1 MPNYE
6 KVNDVV
12 AGSIAGVNGVAVG
25 DIQNVN
31 GQDKPTASGAS
42 LWVVGGND
50 RMVGHI
56 SNTALLLSPAGN
68 NNWSSYDAFA
78 GGSSPFPGGSVDN
91 YYLAYGKDGS
101 GGPLWVS
108 LYETDNPEITLHDDG
123 TSGPWTGINTDED
136 GNNLSIRRFAVE
148 WGNNVWIAVGKM
160 SNTAKEVWRSTNG
173 TDWEVIDISGVTG
186 ITTEGIYTIRS
197 NGAGTWWFAQNNRI
211 YTSTQN
217 GVAGSWGL
225 MHTLMDGG
233 NDPGKIRC
241 MAYTNNTLLV
251 GILNNGKFYTAS
263 TSDLTDWSGS
273 TTLLHNAALCF
284 DDQRHIASAAGRV
297 VVIGGQYKST
307 FDINGKTTTMDENGA
322 DFSGDGT
329 AHGNVY
335 GIATD
340 GSTWVACC
348 LTGDMFYSTNGGDTW
363 VASTTN
369 VGNEDMMHVAADVTL
384 PL

>member
-12 AGSIAGVNGVAVG
+12 AGSVAGVNGVAVAN
-25 DIQNVN
+25 IQNVN
-31 GQDKPTASGAS
+31 GQDKPTASGAT

-56 SNTALLLSPAGN
+56 SNSDLLAGN
-68 NNWSSYDAFA
+68 DWGDYDAFA
-78 GGSSPFPGGSVDN
+78 GGSSPNPSASVDN

-101 GGPLWVS
+101 GNGLWVS
-108 LYETDNPEITLHDDG
+108 LYETDNPEITIHDDG

-136 GNNLSIRRFAVE
+136 GANLSIRRFAVE

-160 SNTAKEVWRSTNG
+160 SNSSKEVWRSTNG

-211 YTSTQN
+211 YQSTNGGTSW
-217 GVAGSWGL
+217 SL
-225 MHTLMDGG
+225 MHTLLDGG
-233 NDPGKIRC
+233 SDPGKIRC

-263 TSDLTDWSGS
+263 TSDLTDWSGA
-273 TTLLHNAALCF
+273 TTLANHAALCF

-297 VVIGGQYKST
+297 VVVGGQFKST
-307 FDINGKTTTMDENGA
+307 FDINGKTTTIDESGA
-322 DFSGDGT
+322 DFSGDGD

-335 GIATD
+335 GVATD

-348 LTGDMFYSTNGGDTW
+348 LTGDMFYSTDGGDTW
-363 VASTTN
+363 VDSTTN
-369 VGNEDMMHVAADVTL
+369 VGSEDMMHVAADVTL

>member
-31 GQDKPTASGAS
+31 GQDKPSSGAS

-50 RMVGHI
+50 RMVGYI
-56 SNTALLLSPAGN
+56 SNSDLLAGN
-68 NNWSSYDAFA
+68 DWDDYDAFA

-101 GGPLWVS
+101 GNGLWVS

-160 SNTAKEVWRSTNG
+160 TSSIKEIWRSTNG
-173 TDWEVIDISGVTG
+173 TDWEVIDISGITG
-186 ITTEGIYTIRS
+186 IDASSESIYTIRS
-197 NGAGTWWFAQNNRI
+197 NGAGTWWFAQENRI
-211 YTSTQN
+211 YTSTQD
-217 GVAGSWGL
+217 GASGSWSL
-225 MHTLMDGG
+225 MHTLLDGG
-233 NDPGKIRC
+233 SDPGNIRC

-251 GILNNGKFYTAS
+251 GIVNNGKFYTAS
-263 TSDLTDWSGS
+263 TSDLTDWSGA
-273 TTLLHNAALCF
+273 TTRKSRCAMLRRSETH
-284 DDQRHIASAAGRV
+284 RIRSRSGRCRRWSV
-297 VVIGGQYKST
+297 
-307 FDINGKTTTMDENGA
+307 
-322 DFSGDGT
+322 
-329 AHGNVY
+329 
-335 GIATD
+335 
-340 GSTWVACC
+340 
-348 LTGDMFYSTNGGDTW
+348 
-363 VASTTN
+363 
-369 VGNEDMMHVAADVTL
+369 
-384 PL
+384 